1 MLNIALCDDE
11 PNQLALIALYTSECM
26 QSNQYECTIRQF
38 LHPDEL
44 LRTCEKQRFHLYVLD
59 IVMPLVNGIEVGK
72 AIRKLDRE
80 AQIIYATT
88 EPGFALQSFV
98 ANPINY
104 LLKPIDKQQFFK
116 TLTLAISKLDVQ
128 RESTFLVKTHEGMRI
143 LRLSEVVYCEYTS
156 HTVIYTLVDAKI
168 VTTCILKGT
177 FAQHI
182 TPLLQDKRFLR
193 PHTSYVLNMDYVESF
208 GKNKFTL
215 RNGYT
220 VPIVAKQ
227 YSVVRD
233 IYMDYLLAKE
243 SSR

>member
-1 MLNIALCDDE
+1 MLDIALCDDE
-11 PNQLALIALYTSECM
+11 HNHLALIASYTSEFM
-26 QSNQYECTIRQF
+26 QSKQYEVSIRQF
-38 LHPDEL
+38 LHPDDL

-88 EPGFALQSFV
+88 EPSFALQSFV

-116 TLTLAISKLDVQ
+116 TLALAVSKLDLQ
-128 RESTFLVKTHEGMRI
+128 RENTFLVKTHEGMRI
-143 LRLSEVVYCEYTS
+143 LRMSEVVYCEYTS
-156 HTVIYTLVDAKI
+156 HTVTYTLADAKT
-168 VTTCILKGT
+168 VTTCILKGS

-182 TPLLQDKRFLR
+182 AQLLQDKRFLR
-193 PHTSYVLNMDYVESF
+193 PHASFVLNMDYVESF

-215 RNGYT
+215 RNGHT

-227 YSVVRD
+227 YCAVRD
-233 IYMDYLLAKE
+233 MYMDYLMATE
-243 SSR
+243 S